1 MLLTYCDPW
10 LRVKAL
16 RNIRKFIALE
26 SVSMRPITKFLTD
39 MDGVLIDSE
48 QLAMRVMDECGV
60 NLIKEFKPD
69 AVIETDYI
77 YRTYPGTSTNKIVE
91 LLIKEF
97 DLDEGEIRC
106 EYDFSDGANVADEI
120 AKLIT
125 QATIERFQAELK
137 AVPGA
142 AESYRQ
148 IREAFGAENFGLATT
163 SPAGR
168 MDVSLAHATD
178 PVTGENAGFEEIFP
192 EGDLRRSGYLFDNK
206 YDDAFG
212 ALGWDPAETAIV
224 EDSVSGVTKAKAGR
238 PDVRVIG
245 TVAALFYENKGA
257 QSTALLKAGADI
269 VVSDMEDLPRALKWL
284 DNGLDPHNAPAFKSI
299 VYLPTDNDNPLGY
312 SRTPSYGAPK
322 GP

>member
-1 MLLTYCDPW
+1 
-10 LRVKAL
+10 
-16 RNIRKFIALE
+16 
-26 SVSMRPITKFLTD
+26 MRPITKFLTD

-60 NLIKEFKPD
+60 SLIQEFKPD

-91 LLIKEF
+91 KLIQEF
-97 DLDEGEIRC
+97 GLDEEEIRA
-106 EYDFSDGANVADEI
+106 EYDLADDANVANEI
-120 AKLIT
+120 AALIT
-125 QATIERFQAELK
+125 KATIERFQAELK

-142 AESYRQ
+142 AKSFRE
-148 IREAFGAENFGLATT
+148 IRDAFGAENFGLATT
-163 SPAGR
+163 SPEER

-192 EGDLRRSGYLFDNK
+192 QGDLRRSGYKFDNK
-206 YDDAFG
+206 YDEAFG

-224 EDSVSGVTKAKAGR
+224 EDSISGVTKAKAGR

-245 TVAALFYENKGA
+245 TVAAVFYENKGKQA
-257 QSTALLKAGADI
+257 MELLKAGADI
-269 VVSDMEDLPRALKWL
+269 IVSDMEDLPRALKWL
-284 DNGLDPHNAPAFKSI
+284 DNGLDPHNAPEFKGL
-299 VYLPTDNDNPLGY
+299 VYLPTDNDNALGY

-322 GP
+322 PQHI